1 MMMPDLEDLH
11 DNGMG
16 ENGMG
21 DLGDMGGAPESGLP
35 LLAAEAMSLGRQDG
49 GRRDDR
55 SWSEFLRRQQDI
67 NMDSLWDFIRDNKP
81 DSHEGRMVMQ
91 NLASAAIYTITAQA
105 LQIKRQ
111 QDDFKAREKE
121 IKRELKKEEED
132 AATALY
138 GRWAQGNSMQQY
150 LACIKHRYGYVELE
164 RREPPYEEDE
174 NGVPVPVASGARWDW
189 HMADWDM
196 READREAIF
205 NLSARAHE
213 LYQVWQDMGR
223 LRRQQN
229 ENRARRMPDID
240 VSDWLAKVKSGKS
253 TNTEKLLG
261 RDVPDPGDGG
271 LRAGPPRRQEPALA
285 PLGEA
290 LPRVPRTGGPPQRM
304 VPAEAVHERRR
315 RRSGRRQRCLRR

>member
-1 MMMPDLEDLH
+1 MMMPDIEDLH

-21 DLGDMGGAPESGLP
+21 DLGEMGGAPESGLP
-35 LLAAEAMSLGRQDG
+35 LLPADAMSIGRQDG

-111 QDDFKAREKE
+111 HDDFKAREKE

-138 GRWAQGNSMQQY
+138 GRWAQGNAMQQY
-150 LACIKHRYGYVELE
+150 LACIKHRYGYGELE

-174 NGVPVPVASGARWDW
+174 DGVPVPVASGARWDW

-205 NLSARAHE
+205 SLSARAHE

-261 RDVPDPGDGG
+261 GTYLIQEMVAFGLAHQGDKNPHWLHLEKLFRGS
-271 LRAGPPRRQEPALA
+271 QEQAA
-285 PLGEA
+285 
-290 LPRVPRTGGPPQRM
+290 
-304 VPAEAVHERRR
+304 
-315 RRSGRRQRCLRR
+315 RRSGWFRRKQSMSDGGGDPEGGSDA